1 MPPRLTRQLLIL
13 LGLALL
19 PALAAAWLHP
29 KAPAWSQLASRPPEL
44 NVNDARALAARESV
58 LWIDARSA
66 ERFAQ
71 AHIPGAL
78 NLNEEHWEAGL
89 PHFVAQWQPGMPVL
103 VYCDALDCQAS
114 LHVARRL
121 RLEFGVERVM
131 LLGGGWRAWEGTKP

>member
-1 MPPRLTRQLLIL
+1 MRQLLLL

-19 PALAAAWLHP
+19 PALATAWLHP
-29 KAPAWSQLASRPPEL
+29 KAPAWGELSTRPPEL
-44 NVNDARALAARESV
+44 SVDAARALAAHERV
-58 LWIDARSA
+58 LWIDARPA

-89 PHFVAQWQPGMPVL
+89 PDFVAQWQPGMPVL

-121 RLEFGVERVM
+121 RQELGVDQVR
-131 LLGGGWRAWEGTKP
+131 LLSGGWRAWEEAKP